1 MIYNKVTEVNIRLM
15 NMCHARNIGCINHSD
30 TIDPKQHLNE
40 SNIHLN
46 KYGNIEFSKN
56 FTNFLYNL
64 E

>member
-1 MIYNKVTEVNIRLM
+1 
-15 NMCHARNIGCINHSD
+15 MCHARNIGCINHSD
-30 TIDPKQHLNE
+30 TIDPKQHLSE

-56 FTNFLYNL
+56 FTIFLYNL